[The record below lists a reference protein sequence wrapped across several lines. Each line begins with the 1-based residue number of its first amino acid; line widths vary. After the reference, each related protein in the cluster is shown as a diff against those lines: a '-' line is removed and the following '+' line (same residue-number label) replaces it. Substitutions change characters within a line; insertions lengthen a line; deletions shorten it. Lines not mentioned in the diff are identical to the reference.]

1 MKTILACILSSVM
14 CSAFAADPFQLGEK
28 HAVGDSFMQIRLRG
42 ALQINHPVVN
52 GIETASLSGLAWDE
66 DEQIL
71 YAISDTGNLFHLRPM
86 IQEHV
91 LKDVEVLKAYVLTD
105 AEGKK
110 LPKASTDSEGLSL
123 LNGNNGVKGDSELII
138 SFERKPKITRVR
150 PDGVQLDE
158 YTLPEPLQNAKL
170 YVNNNKMLESV
181 TLHPEFGILTAPEYP
196 LKTFPQDKITVFSL
210 DGQQWQFPRHT
221 APNSAVVAIEALAD
235 GSLLVME
242 RAFVSPI
249 LPLIISLR
257 QVELKHCVE
266 CEEGENPVRDIAIF
280 NSALGWHVDNF
291 EGLTHHQG
299 QFFFMVSDDNN
310 NRIAQKTLLNYFEII
325 APPHP

>member
-1 MKTILACILSSVM
+1 M
-14 CSAFAADPFQLGEK
+14 CGAFAADAFQLGEK

-52 GIETASLSGLAWDE
+52 GIEVASLSGLAWDE

-71 YAISDTGNLFHLRPM
+71 YAISDTGELFHLRPI
-86 IQEHV
+86 IQEQV

-158 YTLPEPLQNAKL
+158 YTLPEMLQNAKL

-181 TLHPEFGILTAPEYP
+181 TLHPEFGILTTPEYP
-196 LKTFPQDKITVFSL
+196 LKNLPQDKITVFSL

-221 APNSAVVAIEALAD
+221 APNSAVVAMEALAD

-242 RAFVSPI
+242 RAYVSLL

-257 QVELKHCVE
+257 QVELKHCVD
-266 CEEGENPVRDIAIF
+266 CEDGENPVQDLAIF

-310 NRIAQKTLLNYFEII
+310 NRITQKTLLNYFEII

>member
-1 MKTILACILSSVM
+1 MKTILACVLSSVM
-14 CSAFAADPFQLGEK
+14 CGAFAADAFQLGEK

-52 GIETASLSGLAWDE
+52 GIEVASLSGLAWDE

-71 YAISDTGNLFHLRPM
+71 YAISDTGELFHLRPI
-86 IQEHV
+86 IQEQV

-158 YTLPEPLQNAKL
+158 YTLPEMLQNAKL

-181 TLHPEFGILTAPEYP
+181 TLHPEFGILTTPEYP
-196 LKTFPQDKITVFSL
+196 LKNLPQDKITVFSL

-221 APNSAVVAIEALAD
+221 APNSAVVAMEALAD

-242 RAFVSPI
+242 RAYVSLL

-257 QVELKHCVE
+257 QVELKHCVD
-266 CEEGENPVRDIAIF
+266 CEDGENPVQDLAIF

-310 NRIAQKTLLNYFEII
+310 NRITQKTLLNYFEII

>member
-1 MKTILACILSSVM
+1 MGCSS
-14 CSAFAADPFQLGEK
+14 FAAEPFNFGEK
-28 HAVGDSFMQIRLRG
+28 HAVGDSFMQIRLHG
-42 ALQINHPVVN
+42 AVQMNHPVVN

-71 YAISDTGNLFHLRPM
+71 YAISDMGELFHLRPI
-86 IQEHV
+86 IQNHV

-105 AEGKK
+105 TEGKK
-110 LPKASTDSEGLSL
+110 LPKDSTDSEGLSL

-150 PDGVQLDE
+150 PDGMQLDE
-158 YTLPEPLQNAKL
+158 YTLPETLQNSKL

-196 LKTFPQDKITVFSL
+196 LKNFPQDKITVFSL

-221 APNSAVVAIEALAD
+221 APNSAVVAMEALAD

-242 RAFVSPI
+242 RAYVSPL
-249 LPLIISLR
+249 LPLIMSLR
-257 QVELKHCVE
+257 QVELKHCVD
-266 CEEGENPVRDIAIF
+266 CEAGENPVQDIAIF

-299 QFFFMVSDDNN
+299 SFFFMVSDDNN
-310 NRIAQKTLLNYFEII
+310 NRITQKTLLNYFEMI
-325 APPHP
+325 APPNP